1 MSNQDHNS
9 LLMSTPQKQEGRSKS
24 GVYSGLLAAFLLGWA
39 PILGKLAYRAQVSP
53 ISLAV
58 SRTIVAAIFLWIMY
72 LLFWRERI
80 FLQAKDIGSCLLV
93 GAINGVGSLFYYG
106 GLGRLDA
113 SPASLLGAMIPIWVV
128 IFLSASGQK
137 IRLLTLTQL
146 IGSLIGA
153 FLVTSPWVLGNRTD
167 YLGVMLM
174 IASAA
179 VNGWY
184 FVMGQWVLSDIS
196 SRSATLYIISGM
208 AITVT
213 LAKFIT
219 DPSLPVVQTSFN
231 GWAVI
236 ITLGLTTALSRMAI
250 FFSLEK
256 LGGAQTAII
265 NLTELTVSLALAFFF
280 LGDRLYWYQWIGAV
294 LLLGGGVLAR
304 IAAERKTP

>member
-1 MSNQDHNS
+1 MSKQDHHS
-9 LLMSTPQKQEGRSKS
+9 PLLTSIQQQTERNKA

-39 PILGKLAYRAQVSP
+39 PILGKFAYKAQVSP
-53 ISLAV
+53 TTLAV
-58 SRTIVAAIFLWIMY
+58 SRTIVAAIFLWVVY

-80 FLQAKDIGSCLLV
+80 FIRLQDIGSCLLV
-93 GAINGVGSLFYYG
+93 GAINGVGSLFYYN

-113 SPASLLGAMIPIWVV
+113 SRASLLGAMIPIWVV

-137 IRLLTLTQL
+137 IRFITLIQLL
-146 IGSLIGA
+146 GSLAGA
-153 FLVTSPWVLGNRTD
+153 FLVTSPWVGGPRTD

-184 FVMGQWVLSDIS
+184 FVMGQWVLSEIP

-213 LAKFIT
+213 LAKFISEPNT
-219 DPSLPVVQTSFN
+219 QIIQTSFS
-231 GWAVI
+231 GWSAI
-236 ITLGLTTALSRMAI
+236 IALGLTTALSRMAL

-265 NLTELTVSLALAFFF
+265 NLTELTVSLALAFLF
-280 LGDRLYWYQWIGAV
+280 LGDRLYWYQWSGAV

-304 IAAERKTP
+304 IAAEQEFP

>member
-1 MSNQDHNS
+1 MAKQYQHS
-9 LLMSTPQKQEGRSKS
+9 LFIPYQQKQEGRSKG

-39 PILGKLAYRAQVSP
+39 PVLGKFAYKEQVKP
-53 ISLAV
+53 IDLAV
-58 SRTIVAAIFLWIMY
+58 FRTIIAAIFLWLLY
-72 LLFWRERI
+72 LLFWRKRI
-80 FLQAKDIGSCLLV
+80 LIRLQDIGSCLLV
-93 GAINGVGSLFYYG
+93 GAVNGVGSLFYYN

-113 SPASLLGAMIPIWVV
+113 SRAALLGATIPIWVV
-128 IFLSASGQK
+128 AFLSASGQK
-137 IRLLTLTQL
+137 TRMITLFQL
-146 IGSLIGA
+146 IASLIGA
-153 FLVTSPWVLGNRTD
+153 LLVTSPWVMGNQTD

-184 FVMGQWVLSDIS
+184 FVMGQWVLSEIP

-213 LAKFIT
+213 LIKFISI
-219 DPSLPVVQTSFN
+219 PSLTVLHTPIT
-231 GWAVI
+231 GWYFI
-236 ITLGLTTALSRMAI
+236 IILGLTTALSRMAM

-265 NLTELTVSLALAFFF
+265 NLTELTVSLALAFVI
-280 LGDRLYWYQWIGAV
+280 LGDRLYWYQWVGAV

-304 IAAERKTP
+304 IAAEHDVL